1 MRTLPIQFPCSKS
14 LFGPAT
20 LRSNSTLDYASNV
33 ALYPKFQDY
42 IRSKRPPLLAVW
54 GKDDPFF
61 LLPGAEAF
69 KHDNRNAELYFY
81 ESTISRLK
89 PVPWDA
95 VGMRYAGSCCRI
107 SRPTI
112 RKRSG
117 RPDNRCH
124 VRPRVGSRRQRRNEP
139 PRWRWNSG
147 V

>member
-42 IRSKRPPLLAVW
+42 FRSKRPPLLAVW

-69 KHDNRNAELYFY
+69 KHDNRNAELYLHHFAL
-81 ESTISRLK
+81 ETR
-89 PVPWDA
+89 A
-95 VGMRYAGSCCRI
+95 VGCR
-107 SRPTI
+107 
-112 RKRSG
+112 G
-117 RPDNRCH
+117 NAL
-124 VRPRVGSRRQRRNEP
+124 RRLLLSHQP
-139 PRWRWNSG
+139 SYHP
-147 V
+147 